1 MTEDYFPPQLLLP
14 PITQPGASGFY
25 DSPEDLLLRNESLR
39 SLRELLNDHIVE
51 KNLQDF
57 PLFVIASKT
66 YKLTF
71 FDNRDVNIQE
81 NLYEAEIC
89 RYLRSLP
96 PSKHSPELYLKIGQ
110 TRMIFHANL
119 RRSLGT
125 TDRNKL
131 NERIIQQTQFKQLMS
146 GDNSPAKS
154 GFFRRMFGK

>member
-1 MTEDYFPPQLLLP
+1 MPSPTS
-14 PITQPGASGFY
+14 TGFY

-39 SLRELLNDHIVE
+39 SLRELLNDHVVE
-51 KNLQDF
+51 KNLENF

-71 FDNRDVNIQE
+71 FDQRDVNIQE

-89 RYLRSLP
+89 KYLRSLP
-96 PSKHSPELYLKIGQ
+96 PSRHSPELYLKVGQ

-125 TDRNKL
+125 NDRNKM

-146 GDNSPAKS
+146 GDNTPVKP